1 MRKYTENKDS
11 SRYYTIASVV
21 TDNVE
26 GKGSVYQSRT
36 VSQVTI
42 RRYSG
47 VPVDLWGPTQ
57 EKQKEYLLG
66 FLGRTEGEDEFRQ

>member
-36 VSQVTI
+36 VS
-42 RRYSG
+42 
-47 VPVDLWGPTQ
+47 
-57 EKQKEYLLG
+57 
-66 FLGRTEGEDEFRQ
+66 